1 MILIFQVFKMRELP
15 LIGWTLLVVQLSAT
29 IIFSLKGG
37 SAESNYVASIDYRK
51 REGVIRHTDRESITA
66 KIGLNHNMFNNKL
79 RFQFNI
85 NDSYVTNNVH
95 GMQPI

>member
-1 MILIFQVFKMRELP
+1 M
-15 LIGWTLLVVQLSAT
+15 
-29 IIFSLKGG
+29 
-37 SAESNYVASIDYRK
+37 VALNPITYSIDYRK

-85 NDSYVTNNVH
+85 NDSYVTQQRAWYAAYLNAFIRKSY
-95 GMQPI
+95 PPYL